1 MTEITFHF
9 NVPDRLLYS
18 CRLLRKA
25 LRAGT
30 PGVTVTGPSAVL
42 GRLNRMLWTFEPQE
56 FLPHLLLGAEEVPPA
71 RLARTPVWLVERAE
85 AAAQH
90 PVLVYL
96 GDEPVAGF
104 ESYARLIEV
113 VSSDAGER
121 EAARRRWKHYVARGY
136 AVRGHEAGGAAT

>member
-9 NVPDRLLYS
+9 NVPERLLYC

-25 LRAGT
+25 MRTGM

-42 GRLNRMLWTFEPQE
+42 GRLDRMLWTFEPQE
-56 FLPHLLLGAEEVPPA
+56 FLPHVLVTGEAPPS
-71 RLARTPVWLVERAE
+71 RLARTPVWLVERAGL
-85 AAAQH
+85 AARH
-90 PVLVYL
+90 PVLVHL

-113 VSSDAGER
+113 VSTDAGER
-121 EAARRRWKHYVARGY
+121 EAARRRWKQYASRGY
-136 AVRGHEAGGAAT
+136 AVRGHEAGGTAA